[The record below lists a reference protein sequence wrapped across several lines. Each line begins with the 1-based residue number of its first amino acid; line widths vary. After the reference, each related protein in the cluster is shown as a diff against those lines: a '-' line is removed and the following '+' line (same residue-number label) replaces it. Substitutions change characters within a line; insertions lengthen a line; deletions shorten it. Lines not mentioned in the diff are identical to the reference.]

1 MLLSSLSPVPF
12 RPVPSLGVSPSA
24 AVPLGT
30 GTGQRPWLLAAPEN
44 PYYRPVSF
52 NSIPLSEVSPFR
64 GRRPSATSRR
74 FPPALSVTLLYSP
87 LHPGGSVQTIHD
99 VNKCGVI
106 LHNGCACMPG
116 LARPPSPAVLTTEP
130 SSGTGGGPWVRD
142 SFTQYHPKGLTRPGL
157 FYGPAPHPST
167 LLAGVN
173 NLLTSS
179 TVGLCPPTRLL
190 DASGP
195 IPAPYSYVA
204 FMTWEFGA

>member
-1 MLLSSLSPVPF
+1 MSVQCCHHHCPPF

-30 GTGQRPWLLAAPEN
+30 GTGQRPWLLAVLEN
-44 PYYRPVSF
+44 SYYRPVSF

-99 VNKCGVI
+99 VNNCGVI
-106 LHNGCACMPG
+106 LHNGCACVPR

-130 SSGTGGGPWVRD
+130 SSGTEGGPWVRD
-142 SFTQYHPKGLTRPGL
+142 SFTNWH
-157 FYGPAPHPST
+157 
-167 LLAGVN
+167 
-173 NLLTSS
+173 
-179 TVGLCPPTRLL
+179 
-190 DASGP
+190 ASGQ
-195 IPAPYSYVA
+195 ITLHNILCYHYKNMGLV
-204 FMTWEFGA
+204 GHGVIKCVD